1 MMKILRLFKA
11 SYRKDYLILKSY
23 RFSMIGEFFL
33 ATISIIFIIF
43 FSRLVSVEENIFLE
57 RYDNNY
63 FLFLLSGTTSILF
76 LSQTYTSIP
85 LAISQALSLG
95 YFEKMISTKIS
106 LHWILISS
114 LTLPMMRG
122 LIRVVLIFALA
133 FFFSKENFTGISFI
147 EFIFLLIITSMPF
160 LGISLIFASLIVYFK
175 KANFINSLFLMGCT
189 AFSGVIYP
197 IDVMPKFFQFISYL
211 FPTTFSLKV
220 IRSRLIEENSY
231 FELTPDLTI
240 IFLISL
246 FSFFMGIFSINL
258 SLKLSKLR
266 GNLSHY

>member
-1 MMKILRLFKA
+1 
-11 SYRKDYLILKSY
+11 
-23 RFSMIGEFFL
+23 
-33 ATISIIFIIF
+33 
-43 FSRLVSVEENIFLE
+43 
-57 RYDNNY
+57 
-63 FLFLLSGTTSILF
+63 
-76 LSQTYTSIP
+76 
-85 LAISQALSLG
+85 
-95 YFEKMISTKIS
+95 
-106 LHWILISS
+106 
-114 LTLPMMRG
+114 
-122 LIRVVLIFALA
+122 
-133 FFFSKENFTGISFI
+133 
-147 EFIFLLIITSMPF
+147 
-160 LGISLIFASLIVYFK
+160 
-175 KANFINSLFLMGCT
+175 MGCT